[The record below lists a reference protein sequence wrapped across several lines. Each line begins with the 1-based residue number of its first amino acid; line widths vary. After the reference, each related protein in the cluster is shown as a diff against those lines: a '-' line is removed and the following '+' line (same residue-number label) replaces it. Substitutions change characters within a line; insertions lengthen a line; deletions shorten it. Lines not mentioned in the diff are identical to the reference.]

1 MTRPLTR
8 TIEAL
13 TKIEAERRSE
23 PSSSITVYHL
33 SNSGQGPQADIYFL
47 PSSVVRFVERAKAA
61 RYAAAWKEVARLAWE
76 LPSKPKKGD
85 KGKGGERKPARNYLY
100 EGLFDLPDRAAQFIR
115 VYFLRKATQ
124 YTQGPGDPRHS
135 YRGWKDYLPGL
146 WDLTRL
152 FLQEVIAMDTE
163 RIESIR
169 KLGDT
174 LADEIAGENDRRL
187 WGRIYRADAYW
198 RARKALIQA
207 SQRRL
212 QRGLAP
218 VFSLDEFLEVFE
230 EGEELPRVDWRL
242 AWDLVLIR
250 VIEKLYEAKWFERN
264 QDVLDEEEKQPEME
278 EA

>member
-1 MTRPLTR
+1 
-8 TIEAL
+8 
-13 TKIEAERRSE
+13 
-23 PSSSITVYHL
+23 
-33 SNSGQGPQADIYFL
+33 
-47 PSSVVRFVERAKAA
+47 
-61 RYAAAWKEVARLAWE
+61 
-76 LPSKPKKGD
+76 
-85 KGKGGERKPARNYLY
+85 LY
-100 EGLFDLPDRAAQFIR
+100 EDLFNLPDRAAHFIR

-135 YRGWKDYLPGL
+135 YGGWKDYLPGF

-163 RIESIR
+163 RIEAIR

-174 LADEIAGENDRRL
+174 LADEIAAENDRRL

-198 RARKALIQA
+198 RARKALIQV

-212 QRGLAP
+212 QRRLAP
-218 VFSLDEFLEVFE
+218 VLSLDEFLEVFE